1 MLLKSQQRMKLDPDS
16 AMLDNRAVLVS
27 NLNFSYEFVRHVRPS
42 IGNRREYFAH
52 LDQMRSRLT

>member
-27 NLNFSYEFVRHVRPS
+27 NLNFSYEFVRHVRHN
-42 IGNRREYFAH
+42 IRNRREHIAH